1 MFNCE
6 SISEARKI
14 RDRIIE
20 DYREVAEAAVSCLD
34 DGFESSMTVMQLP
47 VGLRRYYRTSNHI
60 ERLNKELK
68 RRSKVIGV
76 FPNEDSVLR
85 LMGSV
90 LIELHDAM
98 LAGRAIFSKD
108 SLAALMKSDVP
119 AKLVVIAGEQQQLRA
134 A

>member
-1 MFNCE
+1 MYRSMNLKGFLLILGVMLLIFLILHSALRGTVNE
-6 SISEARKI
+6 KAEEEKI
-14 RDRIIE
+14 
-20 DYREVAEAAVSCLD
+20 
-34 DGFESSMTVMQLP
+34 
-47 VGLRRYYRTSNHI
+47 LRVKKTKL
-60 ERLNKELK
+60 EEEFKRLNKELK

-108 SLAALMKSDVP
+108 SLAALMESDVP